1 MRNSLAV
8 RFSLQQGEE
17 LSQEY
22 QVIKYEEAP
31 EQVQIAFD
39 DQHYGNAIRYDDR
52 KWFLN
57 PVTNAIHVYQIITPA
72 ISDAGNTPAIDAE
85 LVTEPLPPP
94 PPVQESDVKP
104 DAIDLTAEARE
115 RKQPKPEPQAQD
127 NKQWHGNTAY
137 LNTFACHLHEV
148 LLQAIYNTWCDKQTA
163 GHFHLLYALCYLAS
177 YENKDE
183 GIELGEVLYGA
194 EKIATG
200 GVVPGFKLSRKT
212 FDAKINDLEAWG
224 LIEVTRG
231 KKRKDGQG
239 NLPNRI
245 KLNFKPWKKGGEQ

>member
-22 QVIKYEEAP
+22 QFIKYEEAP

-39 DQHYGNAIRYDDR
+39 DQHYGNTIRYDGK

-57 PVTNAIHVYQIITPA
+57 PVTNAIHVCQIITPVNNSA
-72 ISDAGNTPAIDAE
+72 DNDSAIDAK

-115 RKQPKPEPQAQD
+115 RKQPKPEQPQAKD

-148 LLQAIYNTWCDKQTA
+148 LPQAIYSTWCDKQTA
-163 GHFHLLYALCYLAS
+163 AHFHLLYALCYLAS

-194 EKIATG
+194 EKITKG
-200 GVVPGFKLSRKT
+200 GVVPGFHMARST
-212 FDAKINDLEAWG
+212 FDIKINELEQW
-224 LIEVTRG
+224 
-231 KKRKDGQG
+231 
-239 NLPNRI
+239 
-245 KLNFKPWKKGGEQ
+245 

>member
-39 DQHYGNAIRYDDR
+39 DQHYGNAIRYDGK

-72 ISDAGNTPAIDAE
+72 ISDAANTPAIDAE

-115 RKQPKPEPQAQD
+115 CKQPKPEQQTQD

-148 LLQAIYNTWCDKQTA
+148 LPQAIYNTWCDKQTA
-163 GHFHLLYALCYLAS
+163 SHFHLLYALCYLAS

-224 LIEVTRG
+224 LIKVTRG

-239 NLPNRI
+239 NSPNRI
-245 KLNFKPWKKGGEQ
+245 KLSFKPYSSK

>member
-8 RFSLQQGEE
+8 RFCLQQGEE

-39 DQHYGNAIRYDDR
+39 DQHNGNAIRYDGK

-72 ISDAGNTPAIDAE
+72 ISDAANTPAIDAE

-115 RKQPKPEPQAQD
+115 RKQPKPEPQTQD

-148 LLQAIYNTWCDKQTA
+148 LPQAIYNTWCDKQTA
-163 GHFHLLYALCYLAS
+163 SHFHLLYALCYLAS

-224 LIEVTRG
+224 LIKVTRG

-245 KLNFKPWKKGGEQ
+245 KLSFKPYSSK

>member
-1 MRNSLAV
+1 MHNSLAV

-39 DQHYGNAIRYDDR
+39 DQHYGNAIRYDGK

-57 PVTNAIHVYQIITPA
+57 PVTNAIYVYQIITPA
-72 ISDAGNTPAIDAE
+72 TSDAANTPAIDAE

-115 RKQPKPEPQAQD
+115 RKQPKPEPQTQD

-148 LLQAIYNTWCDKQTA
+148 LPQAIYNTWCDKQTA
-163 GHFHLLYALCYLAS
+163 SHFHLLYALCYLAS
-177 YENKDE
+177 YGNKDE

-224 LIEVTRG
+224 LIKVTRG

-245 KLNFKPWKKGGEQ
+245 KLSFKPYSSK

>member
-39 DQHYGNAIRYDDR
+39 DQHYGNAIRYDGK

-57 PVTNAIHVYQIITPA
+57 PVTNAIHVYQIITPS
-72 ISDAGNTPAIDAE
+72 ISDAANTPAIDAE

-115 RKQPKPEPQAQD
+115 RKQPKPEPQTQD

-148 LLQAIYNTWCDKQTA
+148 LPQAIYNTWCDKQTA
-163 GHFHLLYALCYLAS
+163 SHFHLLYALCYLAS
-177 YENKDE
+177 HENKDK

-224 LIEVTRG
+224 LIKVTRG

-245 KLNFKPWKKGGEQ
+245 KLSFKPYSSK

>member
-39 DQHYGNAIRYDDR
+39 DQHYGNAIRYDGK

-57 PVTNAIHVYQIITPA
+57 PVTNAIHVYQIITPV

-94 PPVQESDVKP
+94 LPVQESDVKP

-148 LLQAIYNTWCDKQTA
+148 LPQAIHNTWCDKQTA
-163 GHFHLLYALCYLAS
+163 AHFHLLYALCYLAG

-224 LIEVTRG
+224 LIKVTRG

-245 KLNFKPWKKGGEQ
+245 KLSFKPWKKGGEQ

>member
-39 DQHYGNAIRYDDR
+39 DQHYGNAIRYDGK

-72 ISDAGNTPAIDAE
+72 ISDAANTPAIDAE

-104 DAIDLTAEARE
+104 DAIGLTAEARE
-115 RKQPKPEPQAQD
+115 RKQPKPEPQTQD

-148 LLQAIYNTWCDKQTA
+148 LPQAIYNTWCDKQTA
-163 GHFHLLYALCYLAS
+163 SHFHLLYALCYLAS

-224 LIEVTRG
+224 LIKVTRG
-231 KKRKDGQG
+231 KKRKEGQG

-245 KLNFKPWKKGGEQ
+245 KLSFKPYSSK

>member
-39 DQHYGNAIRYDDR
+39 DQHYGNAIRYDGR

-127 NKQWHGNTAY
+127 NKHWHGNTAY
-137 LNTFACHLHEV
+137 LNTFTCHLHEV
-148 LLQAIYNTWCDKQTA
+148 LPLDVYSTWCDKQTA

-194 EKIATG
+194 DQIAKG
-200 GVVPGFKLSRKT
+200 GVVPGFSLSRKT
-212 FDAKINDLEAWG
+212 LDAKINDLEAWG
-224 LIEVTRG
+224 LIKVARG

-245 KLNFKPWKKGGEQ
+245 KLNFKPYSSK

>member
-1 MRNSLAV
+1 MRNTLAV

-39 DQHYGNAIRYDDR
+39 DQHYGNAIRYDSK

-148 LLQAIYNTWCDKQTA
+148 LPQAIYNTWCDKQTA
-163 GHFHLLYALCYLAS
+163 AHFHQLYALCYLAS

-224 LIEVTRG
+224 LIKVTRG

>member
-39 DQHYGNAIRYDDR
+39 DQHYGNAIRYDGK

-72 ISDAGNTPAIDAE
+72 ISDAANTPAIDAV

-115 RKQPKPEPQAQD
+115 RKQPKPEPQTQD

-148 LLQAIYNTWCDKQTA
+148 LPQAIYNTWCDKQTA
-163 GHFHLLYALCYLAS
+163 SHFHLLYALCYLAS

-183 GIELGEVLYGA
+183 GIELGEVLYSA

-224 LIEVTRG
+224 LIKVTRG

-245 KLNFKPWKKGGEQ
+245 KLSFKPYSSK

>member
-22 QVIKYEEAP
+22 QFIKYEEAP

-39 DQHYGNAIRYDDR
+39 DQHYGNTIRYDGK

-57 PVTNAIHVYQIITPA
+57 PVTNAIHVCQIITPVNNSA
-72 ISDAGNTPAIDAE
+72 DNDSAIDAE

-115 RKQPKPEPQAQD
+115 RKQPKPEQPQAKD

-148 LLQAIYNTWCDKQTA
+148 LPQAIYSTWCDKQTA
-163 GHFHLLYALCYLAS
+163 AHFHLLYALCYLAS

-194 EKIATG
+194 EKITKG
-200 GVVPGFKLSRKT
+200 GVVPSFHMARST
-212 FDAKINDLEAWG
+212 FDIKINELEQWG
-224 LIEVTRG
+224 LIKVTRG

-239 NLPNRI
+239 NLPNSI
-245 KLNFKPWKKGGEQ
+245 KLNFKPYSSK

>member
-39 DQHYGNAIRYDDR
+39 DQHYGNAIRYDGK

-72 ISDAGNTPAIDAE
+72 ISDAANTPAIDAE

-115 RKQPKPEPQAQD
+115 RKQPKPEPQTQD
-127 NKQWHGNTAY
+127 NKQWNGNTAY

-148 LLQAIYNTWCDKQTA
+148 LPQAIYNTWCDKQTA
-163 GHFHLLYALCYLAS
+163 SHFHLLYALCYLAS

-224 LIEVTRG
+224 LIKVTRG

-245 KLNFKPWKKGGEQ
+245 KLSFKPYSSK

>member
-39 DQHYGNAIRYDDR
+39 DQHYGNAIRYDGK

-57 PVTNAIHVYQIITPA
+57 PVTNAIRVYQIITPA
-72 ISDAGNTPAIDAE
+72 ISDAANTPAIDAE

-115 RKQPKPEPQAQD
+115 RKQPKPEPQTQD

-148 LLQAIYNTWCDKQTA
+148 LPQAIYNTWCDKQTA
-163 GHFHLLYALCYLAS
+163 SHFHLLYALCYLAS

-183 GIELGEVLYGA
+183 GIELGEVLYSA

-224 LIEVTRG
+224 LIKVTRG

-245 KLNFKPWKKGGEQ
+245 KLSFKPYSSK

>member
-39 DQHYGNAIRYDDR
+39 DQHYGNAIRYDGK

-72 ISDAGNTPAIDAE
+72 ISDAANTPAIDAE

-115 RKQPKPEPQAQD
+115 RKQPKPGPQTQD

-137 LNTFACHLHEV
+137 SNTFACHLHEV
-148 LLQAIYNTWCDKQTA
+148 LPQAIYNTWCDKQTA
-163 GHFHLLYALCYLAS
+163 SHFHLLYALCYLAS

-194 EKIATG
+194 EKISTG

-224 LIEVTRG
+224 LIKVTRG

-245 KLNFKPWKKGGEQ
+245 KLSFKPYSSK